1 MSLACMGFDHYLIIE
16 YFLLCKIKFKSQLND
31 VYGLLAFLTLLL
43 SICPFSDICDLV
55 DLNHPAMISCK
66 ETIRL
71 AVWLLGVFCFS
82 TVWRSGCFI
91 SLSGNCL
98 EGLFGHSWS
107 FFQHFNEC
115 QMVQSLD
122 LMDDDVGFEEL
133 SRGIVMV
140 FGEGHTGFLSCSF
153 Y

>member
-1 MSLACMGFDHYLIIE
+1 MGFDHYLIIE

-71 AVWLLGVFCFS
+71 AV
-82 TVWRSGCFI
+82 
-91 SLSGNCL
+91 
-98 EGLFGHSWS
+98 
-107 FFQHFNEC
+107 
-115 QMVQSLD
+115 
-122 LMDDDVGFEEL
+122 
-133 SRGIVMV
+133 
-140 FGEGHTGFLSCSF
+140 
-153 Y
+153 